1 MTSLTRQ
8 RDPVV
13 PDLGVPRGA
22 ALYVGALLGP
32 GLLLLPGLAVTLAG
46 PASILAWAGLLV
58 ASGLFAVVFAALGVR
73 NPSAGGVRAYA
84 EAGLGPRAGRAVAW
98 CFLAGV
104 VSGAP
109 IVCVTCGNYVADLL
123 GGDVRLAS
131 ATAALLL
138 LGTLAVTLRGVRT
151 SATVQFGLVVLLV
164 AIVVG
169 AVAGAAP
176 ASRAANW
183 TPFAPHG
190 WTAIGPAAST
200 LMLAFVGWEAIAP
213 LTNRFARPGRQL
225 PVVIGIAFGTT
236 TVIYLALGTVTVA
249 ALGPQ
254 ANTSVPLAA
263 LLTLAVGPAGQAI
276 AVVGAV
282 VLTVGAILAYLAGA
296 GSLARSLTLGSG
308 TAPTLGSA
316 AAPTLGSGTA
326 PTLGSGTA
334 PTLGSG
340 TAPTLGSGTAP
351 TLGSGTAPTLGSGTA
366 PTLGSGT
373 APTLGSGT
381 APTLGSGTAPTLGS
395 RIGLPGSG
403 PGGDSKRAAAARD
416 TMPPWLLAALLSS
429 GAVLI
434 GLLGAGVVDLTTLVN
449 VPTTFFLVVYL
460 GCTAAACRVLTGP
473 LRAVAAVAFV
483 AVVVVLAFSGYA
495 LIPAAAVTA
504 LAMSVRRRRPAAF
517 DERVSG
523 SVAPGDAAVGSRR
536 SDTGGHV

>member
-296 GSLARSLTLGSG
+296 GSLARSLTPGSA

-316 AAPTLGSGTA
+316 TA
-326 PTLGSGTA
+326 PTLGA
-334 PTLGSG
+334 
-340 TAPTLGSGTAP
+340 
-351 TLGSGTAPTLGSGTA
+351 
-366 PTLGSGT
+366 
-373 APTLGSGT
+373 
-381 APTLGSGTAPTLGS
+381 

-403 PGGDSKRAAAARD
+403 PGSDSKRAAAARD
-416 TMPPWLLAALLSS
+416 AMPPWLLAALVGS

-434 GLLGAGVVDLTTLVN
+434 GLLGAGVVDLATLVN

-504 LAMSVRRRRPAAF
+504 LAISVRRGRPAAP

-523 SVAPGDAAVGSRR
+523 FVAPGDAAVGSRR

>member
-1 MTSLTRQ
+1 MTTRLTSQ
-8 RDPVV
+8 REPVV

-32 GLLLLPGLAVTLAG
+32 GLLLLPGLAVARAG

-73 NPSAGGVRAYA
+73 HPSAGGVRAYA

-131 ATAALLL
+131 AAAAVLL
-138 LGTLAVTLRGVRT
+138 LGTLTVTLRGVRT

-176 ASRAANW
+176 ASSAANW

-190 WTAIGPAAST
+190 WAAIGPAAST

-213 LTNRFARPGRQL
+213 LTNRFARPRQQL
-225 PVVIGIAFGTT
+225 PIVIGIAFGTT
-236 TVIYLALGTVTVA
+236 TVIYLALGAVTVA

-254 ANTSVPLAA
+254 ASTSVPLAA

-276 AVVGAV
+276 AAVGAV
-282 VLTVGAILAYLAGA
+282 VLTVGAVLAYLSGA
-296 GSLARSLTLGSG
+296 GSLARTLT
-308 TAPTLGSA
+308 P
-316 AAPTLGSGTA
+316 
-326 PTLGSGTA
+326 
-334 PTLGSG
+334 
-340 TAPTLGSGTAP
+340 
-351 TLGSGTAPTLGSGTA
+351 
-366 PTLGSGT
+366 
-373 APTLGSGT
+373 
-381 APTLGSGTAPTLGS
+381 
-395 RIGLPGSG
+395 PGSG
-403 PGGDSKRAAAARD
+403 FAGGSQRAAAAARD
-416 TMPPWLLAALLSS
+416 TMPSWLLAGLLGS
-429 GAVLI
+429 GVVLI
-434 GLLGAGVVDLTTLVN
+434 GLLGTGAVSLATLVN

-460 GCTAAACRVLTGP
+460 GCTAAACRLLTGP
-473 LRAVAAVAFV
+473 PRAVAAVALV

-504 LAMSVRRRRPAAF
+504 LALFARRRRPAAP
-517 DERVSG
+517 ESPRE
-523 SVAPGDAAVGSRR
+523 PLPVG
-536 SDTGGHV
+536 